1 MIDILDANFHIVDI
15 LRKYDFAQFEIKAR
29 EIGEFQIK
37 VPIEDDV
44 LYLLDKTKQ
53 YYVLFNEKYF
63 GKITSVKR
71 DSDSEYERTIEIKG
85 LMSMALLN
93 QRVIKGT
100 LNFKGKTYQY
110 VRELI
115 YQNITKDVGTER
127 YVDIG
132 ISYENETHL
141 SQICSQIEKQVTGG
155 YVFDEVQ
162 TVLEQ
167 DSLGIIFNPVVQ
179 TASISDNEVSV
190 EEWEM
195 KITHGID
202 RRMGNTDGNEAIVF
216 SQSLSNINRTTY
228 ERNTEKYKSVAY
240 VAGEGEEQDRKWF
253 EVYHSSGD
261 DAKIGWN
268 RNELWVDARDIQ
280 SEQDGEE
287 LTEDEYEQQ
296 IVNRAN
302 EKFADNDTEESYEC
316 TVVQDDRRYIFEE
329 DYDICDWC
337 TVEDDEL
344 GITVDAQITGVTIS
358 SDGGE
363 SGDIIDIE
371 LTYGKTKVDPIN
383 KISKQSQQVENNS
396 NNIKYLE
403 NALASSMSEVV
414 QNIYL
419 AIHPVG
425 DIVFNT
431 TGVNPGTLYGGT
443 WVAWGAGRV
452 PVGFDGDDSAFN
464 TSEKEGGS
472 RYIQAHTHGI
482 SLTTASAGN
491 HSHRVVGIDGT
502 NVSQNTTLN
511 RYTMASG
518 ATTGL
523 NGAAQANG
531 AHTHKINGD
540 TESAGSGN
548 QNNLQP
554 YIVCYMWKRTA

>member
-15 LRKYDFAQFEIKAR
+15 LRKYDFSQFEIKAR
-29 EIGEFQIK
+29 EIGQFQIN
-37 VPIEDDV
+37 VPIDDDV

-53 YYVLFNEKYF
+53 YYILFNEKYF
-63 GKITSVKR
+63 GKVTNVKR
-71 DSDSEYERTIEIKG
+71 DSDSEYKRTIEITGK
-85 LMSMALLN
+85 MSMALLN

-115 YQNITKDVGTER
+115 YQNIVKDIGTER
-127 YVDIG
+127 YVDIAIKYG
-132 ISYENETHL
+132 DETYL
-141 SQICSQIEKQVTGG
+141 SQNCSQIEKQVTGG

-162 TVLEQ
+162 TALEQ
-167 DSLGIIFNPVVQ
+167 DGLGIIFNPVVV
-179 TASISDNEVSV
+179 TASISDNEVSIDG
-190 EEWEM
+190 WNM

-202 RRMGNTDGNEAIVF
+202 RRMGNADGNEAVVF
-216 SQSLSNINRTTY
+216 SQSLSNIDRATY
-228 ERNTEKYKSVAY
+228 ERSTEKYKTVAY
-240 VAGEGEEQDRKWF
+240 VAGEGEEQDRKWY
-253 EVYHSSGD
+253 ETYHSEND

-268 RNELWVDARDIQ
+268 RDELWVDARDIQ

-287 LTEDEYEQQ
+287 LTEEEYEQQ

-302 EKFADNDTEESYEC
+302 EKFAENDIEESYEC
-316 TVVQDDRRYIFEE
+316 TIIQDNKRYVFEE

-344 GITVDAQITGVTIS
+344 GITVDAQITGITVT
-358 SDGGE
+358 SDGNE
-363 SGDIIDIE
+363 ANDIIDIE
-371 LTYGKTKVDPIN
+371 LTYGKTRVDPVN
-383 KISKQSQQVENNS
+383 KISKQSQQIENNY

-403 NALASSMSEVV
+403 NALASSVSELV

-431 TGVNPGTLYGGT
+431 TGTNPGELYGGT
-443 WVAWGAGRV
+443 WVAWGSGRV
-452 PVGFDGDDSAFN
+452 PVGFDGDDTAFN
-464 TSEKEGGS
+464 VSEKKGGS

-482 SLTTASAGN
+482 SLTTESAGN
-491 HSHRVVGIDGT
+491 HSHRVIGVDGT
-502 NVSQNTTLN
+502 NVSQNTTTN

-518 ATTGL
+518 ASTGL
-523 NGAAQANG
+523 NGAAQASG
-531 AHTHKINGD
+531 SHTHKIDGN
-540 TESAGSGN
+540 TASAGSGN

>member
-15 LRKYDFAQFEIKAR
+15 LRKYGFSQFEIKAR
-29 EIGEFQIK
+29 EIGQFQIN
-37 VPIEDDV
+37 VPIDDDV

-53 YYVLFNEKYF
+53 YYILFNEKYF
-63 GKITSVKR
+63 GKVTNVKR
-71 DSDSEYERTIEIKG
+71 DSDSEYKRTIKITGK
-85 LMSMALLN
+85 MSMALLN

-115 YQNITKDVGTER
+115 YQNIVKDIGTER
-127 YVDIG
+127 YVDIAIKYG
-132 ISYENETHL
+132 DETYL
-141 SQICSQIEKQVTGG
+141 SQNCSQIEKQVTGG

-162 TVLEQ
+162 TALEQ
-167 DSLGIIFNPVVQ
+167 DGLGIIFNPVVV
-179 TASISDNEVSV
+179 TASISDNEVSIDG
-190 EEWEM
+190 WNM

-202 RRMGNTDGNEAIVF
+202 RRMGNADGNEAVVF
-216 SQSLSNINRTTY
+216 SQSLSNIDRTTY
-228 ERNTEKYKSVAY
+228 ERNTEKYKTVAY
-240 VAGEGEEQDRKWF
+240 VAGEGEEQDRKWY
-253 EVYHSSGD
+253 ETYHSEND

-268 RNELWVDARDIQ
+268 RDELWIDARDIQ
-280 SEQDGEE
+280 TEQDGEE
-287 LTEDEYEQQ
+287 LTEEEYEQQ

-302 EKFADNDTEESYEC
+302 EKFAENDIEESYEC
-316 TVVQDDRRYIFEE
+316 TIVQDNRRYVFEE

-337 TVEDDEL
+337 TVEDEEL
-344 GITVDAQITGVTIS
+344 GITVDAQITGITVT
-358 SDGGE
+358 SDGNE
-363 SGDIIDIE
+363 ANDIIDIE
-371 LTYGKTKVDPIN
+371 LTYGKTRVDPVN
-383 KISKQSQQVENNS
+383 KISKQSQQIENNY

-443 WVAWGAGRV
+443 WVAWGSGRV
-452 PVGFDGDDSAFN
+452 PVGFDGDDTAFN
-464 TSEKEGGS
+464 VSEKEGGS

-482 SLTTASAGN
+482 SLTTESAGK
-491 HSHRVVGIDGT
+491 HSHKVVGVDGV
-502 NVSQNTTLN
+502 NVSTSVTKN
-511 RYTMASG
+511 RYAMASG

-531 AHTHKINGD
+531 THTHKIDGK
-540 TESAGSGN
+540 TASAGSGN

>member
-15 LRKYDFAQFEIKAR
+15 LRKYDFSQFEIKAR
-29 EIGEFQIK
+29 EIGQFQIN
-37 VPIEDDV
+37 VHIDEDV

-53 YYVLFNEKYF
+53 YYILFNEKYF
-63 GKITSVKR
+63 GKVTNVKR
-71 DSDSEYERTIEIKG
+71 DSDSEYKRTIEITGK
-85 LMSMALLN
+85 MSMALLN

-115 YQNITKDVGTER
+115 YQNIVKDIGTER
-127 YVDIG
+127 YVDIAIKYG
-132 ISYENETHL
+132 DETYL
-141 SQICSQIEKQVTGG
+141 SQNCSQIEKQVTGG

-162 TVLEQ
+162 TALEQ
-167 DSLGIIFNPVVQ
+167 DGLGIIFNPVVV
-179 TASISDNEVSV
+179 TASISDNEVSIDG
-190 EEWEM
+190 WNM

-202 RRMGNTDGNEAIVF
+202 RRMGNADGNEAVVF
-216 SQSLSNINRTTY
+216 SQSLSNIDRTTY
-228 ERNTEKYKSVAY
+228 ERNTEKYKTVAY
-240 VAGEGEEQDRKWF
+240 VAGEGEEQDRKWY
-253 EVYHSSGD
+253 ETYHSEND

-268 RNELWVDARDIQ
+268 RDELWVDARDIQ

-287 LTEDEYEQQ
+287 LTEEEYEQQ

-302 EKFADNDTEESYEC
+302 EKFAENDIEESYEC
-316 TVVQDDRRYIFEE
+316 TIVQDNKRYVFEE

-344 GITVDAQITGVTIS
+344 GITVDAQITGVTIT
-358 SDGGE
+358 SDGNE
-363 SGDIIDIE
+363 SNDIIDIE
-371 LTYGKTKVDPIN
+371 LTYGKTRVDPVN
-383 KISKQSQQVENNS
+383 KISKQSQQIENNY

-403 NALASSMSEVV
+403 NALVSSVSELV

-431 TGVNPGTLYGGT
+431 TGTNPGELYGGT
-443 WVAWGAGRV
+443 WVAWGSGRV
-452 PVGFDGDDSAFN
+452 PVGFDGDDTAFN
-464 TSEKEGGS
+464 VSEKKGGS

-482 SLTTASAGN
+482 SLTTESAGN
-491 HSHRVVGIDGT
+491 HSHRVIGVDGT
-502 NVSQNTTLN
+502 NVSQNTTTN

-518 ATTGL
+518 ASTGL
-523 NGAAQANG
+523 NGAAQASG
-531 AHTHKINGD
+531 SHTHKIDGN
-540 TESAGSGN
+540 TASAGSGN